1 MDCWHSRKIV
11 MLCLIWMLR
20 RSKHT
25 FKLSI
30 APCPPAPLAAQ
41 LPHRRDLIA

>member
-1 MDCWHSRKIV
+1 
-11 MLCLIWMLR
+11 MLR

-30 APCPPAPLAAQ
+30 GPSPCPPAWLAAQ
-41 LPHRRDLIA
+41 PPHRRDLIA